1 MVVMH
6 TPNLNSVK
14 TKARK
19 SGGEGQPQVHIK
31 FKANLRLQKTLS
43 KKEKK
48 NVVHTDTSR
57 SAM

>member
-6 TPNLNSVK
+6 TPNLSSVK

-19 SGGEGQPQVHIK
+19 SGGEGQPQVHYQVQGQP
-31 FKANLRLQKTLS
+31 ALQKTLS